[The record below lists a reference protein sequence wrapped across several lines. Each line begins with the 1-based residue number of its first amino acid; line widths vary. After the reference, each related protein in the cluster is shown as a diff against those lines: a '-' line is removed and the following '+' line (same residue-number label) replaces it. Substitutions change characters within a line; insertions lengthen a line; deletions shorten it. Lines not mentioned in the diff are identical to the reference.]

1 MYENISYSQFLDG
14 TSSDEVLTLVNNQSM
29 DVNVN
34 TKRIMRY
41 DSKVNNSTMNFRTL
55 IDFGWKE
62 G

>member
-14 TSSDEVLTLVNNQSM
+14 TRSDEVLTLVNNQSM

-41 DSKVNNSTMNFRTL
+41 DSKVNNSTNNFRTL

-62 G
+62 R

>member
-62 G
+62 R

>member
-14 TSSDEVLTLVNNQSM
+14 TRSDEVLTLVNNQSM

-62 G
+62 R